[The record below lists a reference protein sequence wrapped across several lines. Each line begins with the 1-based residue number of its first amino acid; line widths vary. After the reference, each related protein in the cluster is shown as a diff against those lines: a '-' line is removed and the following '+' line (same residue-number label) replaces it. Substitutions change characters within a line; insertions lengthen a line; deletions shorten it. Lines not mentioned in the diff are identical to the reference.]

1 MNDTIVIQEVI
12 NVNAPRIDY
21 MQLFVDSLHLD
32 DPEPPPQPA
41 RQPEPPQWLDDA
53 PDVLTWLNS
62 APTVR
67 QQAENALRLLEVIDM
82 ATIVPIE
89 LWATGAN
96 GEPQY
101 RTRNTDFDVAR
112 VVLTMFA
119 QRNKATIRLSNMEI
133 AARVNCSDKTAGKA
147 LARLCSLFAVVTPAN
162 PNLKMPAVYALTQ
175 HHVYCVDSDDRKNR
189 SSESTQ
195 LPATLGMDVFSRSL
209 TAISMA
215 EYLAKEAARNEA
227 RKEILQDDDPERREN
242 RLKADVLVRKQLRKR
257 LASYYDAIG
266 RDAGRAVELLEEYGS
281 LRPVELA
288 ALLHVSNS
296 SCSRTLKKLRIAG
309 LIEDG
314 DRVVTL
320 IPHWLESVQKM
331 DKRNPNT
338 GSRSKRW
345 TKFVKRRLT
354 LLNEKL
360 ENASDDRE
368 RRYWQNAI
376 NKLNMEAALEQPATT
391 REQAERHERLRQR
404 DKRDLQ
410 ADLRAM
416 AEKARED
423 AQPTTYE
430 EREARRIALALSDAA
445 AASWAKFNSARSAEL
460 GSGWFANMS
469 MEDVLMDFHHF
480 QANRVTA

>member
-1 MNDTIVIQEVI
+1 MNDTSIIQTVI
-12 NVNAPRIDY
+12 NVNAPKVDY
-21 MQLFVDSLHLD
+21 LQQFVDSHDLD
-32 DPEPPPQPA
+32 SRPLGSYTPDGVFHPNVEHEPTPEMPPWMQ
-41 RQPEPPQWLDDA
+41 DA

-147 LARLCSLFAVVTPAN
+147 MRRLCELFRMVEPSD

-189 SSESTQ
+189 SSESTQQ

-227 RKEILQDDDPERREN
+227 RKEILQDDDPERKAN
-242 RLKADVLVRKQLRKR
+242 RLKADVLVRKQLLIRHK
-257 LASYYDAIG
+257 AHYDAIG
-266 RDAGRAVELLEEYGS
+266 RDAGRAVELLDEYGS

-309 LIEDG
+309 LVEDG
-314 DRVVTL
+314 SELVTL
-320 IPHWLESVQKM
+320 VDGWRTLVEQM

-338 GSRSKRW
+338 GSRSRRW
-345 TKFVKRRLT
+345 TKFVKRRLP

-360 ENASDDRE
+360 ENAGDDRE

-391 REQAERHERLRQR
+391 REQAERHERQRQR

-416 AEKARED
+416 AEMVKELPRED
-423 AQPTTYE
+423 AKRQLSYAGYSDIET
-430 EREARRIALALSDAA
+430 ARILSYRMIVNDY
-445 AASWAKFNSARSAEL
+445 
-460 GSGWFANMS
+460 GG
-469 MEDVLMDFHHF
+469 
-480 QANRVTA
+480 TA